1 MIAFLILAAAAS
13 CANATTQ
20 TDMNAC
26 AGADAIQA
34 DARINRQ
41 WSVTYGVMKERD
53 ADDRSRGG
61 GPGYAAALLAAQR
74 AWLQYRE
81 KQCVVEGLE
90 YSGGS
95 MQSMVMSSCRT
106 QLTNDR
112 TKQLARLME
121 FE

>member
-1 MIAFLILAAAAS
+1 VIALLILAAAAT
-13 CANATTQ
+13 CPNAVTQ

-26 AGADAIQA
+26 AAMDAHVADG
-34 DARINRQ
+34 RINRQ
-41 WSVTYGVMKERD
+41 WTITYGEMKKRD
-53 ADDRSRGG
+53 AEEPSRGG

-95 MQSMVMSSCRT
+95 MQPMVISGCRAQMT
-106 QLTNDR
+106 DAQ
-112 TKQLARLME
+112 TKQLAKLVE
-121 FE
+121 SK

>member
-1 MIAFLILAAAAS
+1 MIALVILAAAAT

-26 AGADAIQA
+26 AAMDAHVADG
-34 DARINRQ
+34 RINRQ
-41 WSVTYGVMKERD
+41 WSATYAVMKKRD
-53 ADDRSRGG
+53 NADTSRGG

-90 YSGGS
+90 VSGGS
-95 MQSMVMSSCRT
+95 MQPMVISNCRAQMT
-106 QLTNDR
+106 DAR
-112 TKQLARLME
+112 TKQLARLVE
-121 FE
+121 SK